1 MSITFTAGSESFN
14 IGGGSH
20 PAPNFSVTAEPLR
33 KDSLSFGNKYNIT
46 VTGTLII
53 GGDLTARETNRRNLV
68 KSLANT
74 IGEVGTLTIV
84 GSNSLVFT
92 DCILVSSE
100 AAEQDD
106 FSRGIQNQ
114 DYTLTFEAYGMTGAG
129 DNLGLLEASESW
141 EVSVDD
147 GTYADIGSGLPQ
159 TVFTITQTVSATG
172 MALGN
177 SGDGKSGYIA
187 AKSWVTKRVSTD
199 PISTPPQDLSRSP
212 VPIELNLPASYAA
225 YNRISQ
231 TTQDILDGVYSVTT
245 TWQTSLYP
253 ATSSIEFTF
262 SGDETSD
269 AQTVQVNITINGLS
283 SAALNGGTI
292 DKYTNAESFYNAN
305 IKPNI
310 ASWASSFYTKTVS
323 AGNTKSLNSSPISTS
338 RSDNRTDGVIT
349 ITQSFDDKIAPFP
362 GASSASLNI
371 TYNNEDGGNQ
381 IVAIL
386 PIIAKTNGPII
397 QNMQTTNERKRSI
410 ALDVTMNQANRITK
424 PSSAALSYIQPYV
437 PTNVVSYRENKTE
450 TWNPIS
456 GNYTLNVDFV
466 WTDNQPTN

>member
-1 MSITFTAGSESFN
+1 MSIIFTAGSETIN

-20 PAPNFSVTAEPLR
+20 PAPNFSITTEPLR

-53 GGDLTARETNRRNLV
+53 DGDLTARETNRRILIRDNLA
-68 KSLANT
+68 KLTGS
-74 IGEVGTLTIV
+74 VGTLDII
-84 GSNSLVFT
+84 GSTTLTFT
-92 DCILVSSE
+92 DCIFVSSE

-106 FSRGIQNQ
+106 VSRGIQNQ
-114 DYTLTFEAYGMTGAG
+114 DYTLTFEAYAMTNST
-129 DNLGLLEASESW
+129 DNLGLSDASESW

-147 GTYADIGSGLPQ
+147 GSYADIGSDSPQ

-177 SGDGKSGYIA
+177 SANGKSGYIA
-187 AKSWVTKRVSTD
+187 AKNWVTGRVSTD
-199 PISTPPQDLSRSP
+199 PIVTTPTDLSRTS

-245 TWQTSLYP
+245 TWQTSRHP

-269 AQTVQVNITINGLS
+269 AQTVQANITINGLS
-283 SAALNGGTI
+283 SVALNGGTI
-292 DKYTNAESFYNAN
+292 DKYDNAKAFYTAHIQGN
-305 IKPNI
+305 IS
-310 ASWASSFYTKTVS
+310 AWASQFYTTSGGVKTFNV
-323 AGNTKSLNSSPISTS
+323 NPISTS
-338 RSDNRTDGVIT
+338 RSDNRTDGTIT
-349 ITQSFDDKIAPFP
+349 ITQSFNDKVVPFP
-362 GASSASLNI
+362 GASSVSLNI

-397 QNMQTTNERKRSI
+397 QNMQTTAERKRSV
-410 ALDVTMNQANRITK
+410 ALDVTMDQANRITK
-424 PSSAALSYIQPYV
+424 PSAQALSYIQTYFP
-437 PTNVVSYRENKTE
+437 NVLSYRENKTE

>member
-1 MSITFTAGSESFN
+1 MSITFAVSGFPQIT
-14 IGGGSH
+14 IGGGGNPS
-20 PAPNFSVTAEPLR
+20 PNFSVSTEPLR
-33 KDSLSFGNKYNIT
+33 KDSLSFGNKYSIT

-53 GGDLTARETNRRNLV
+53 TGDLADRESNRRNLV
-68 KSLANT
+68 KSLANI

-84 GSNSLVFT
+84 GSNPLVFT
-92 DCILVSSE
+92 ECIFVSSE
-100 AAEQDD
+100 ASEQDD
-106 FSRGIQNQ
+106 VSRGIQNQ
-114 DYTLTFEAYGMTGAG
+114 DYTLTFEAYGISGQGISA
-129 DNLGLLEASESW
+129 NLSEASESW

-147 GTYADIGSGLPQ
+147 GTYADIGSGLSQ

-172 MALGN
+172 IARGN
-177 SGDGKSGYIA
+177 TGSGQSGYIA
-187 AKSWVTKRVSTD
+187 AKNWVTGRVSTD
-199 PISTPPQDLSRSP
+199 PIVPVPPKDLSRTP
-212 VPIELNLPASYAA
+212 VPIELNLPAGHTA

-262 SGDETSD
+262 SGDETSE
-269 AQTVQVNITINGLS
+269 AQTVQANITINGLS
-283 SAALNGGTI
+283 SNNLNGGTI
-292 DKYTNAESFYNAN
+292 NKYDNAKAFYTAYIAGN
-305 IKPNI
+305 I
-310 ASWASSFYTKTVS
+310 STWASQFYTTAGGTKTFNV
-323 AGNTKSLNSSPISTS
+323 NPISTS

-349 ITQSFDDKIAPFP
+349 ITQTFDDKVVPFP
-362 GASSASLNI
+362 GASSVSLNI

-397 QNMQTTNERKRSI
+397 QNMQTTAERKRSI
-410 ALDVTMNQANRITK
+410 ALDVTMNQANRIIK
-424 PSSAALSYIQPYV
+424 PSAQALSYIQPYF
-437 PTNVVSYRENKTE
+437 PNVLSYRENKTE

-466 WTDNQPTN
+466 WTDNQPSN